1 MSDSLVSVSASM
13 SLIFDWSKSSRK
25 ELSPEL
31 ICVVKIRNY
40 SNEFKLSLTDFVN
53 NQAHEQFSQVSKSRQ
68 PYLLFLTLYFLT
80 SASIFS
86 IYFHLGLTRRVRLSI
101 KASLVGDHFL
111 YSRDLNERHLSII
124 VRRI

>member
-1 MSDSLVSVSASM
+1 MSDSLVSLSASM
-13 SLIFDWSKSSRK
+13 SLIFDWSKPSRK

-53 NQAHEQFSQVSKSRQ
+53 NQAHEQFSLVGKSKQ

-111 YSRDLNERHLSII
+111 YSRDLN
-124 VRRI
+124 